1 MEGSLTAI
9 ENAAPPY
16 PDDREQ
22 GTGASGSRGA
32 VRTENAGNRK
42 TEPTISATTASIA
55 NRAVDGAVRCD
66 SGSAQSATA
75 GVERDPGSVPPYLPQ
90 IRNWVKYGMTLPRWQ
105 RSIGPR
111 SARSSASSAKPD
123 RDGSLALLMAQRS
136 QQCLRPADGRLILKG
151 SASSV
156 TEAFPD
162 MRRARIARRVGSD
175 SAEKV
180 LLRRSG
186 NISVNR

>member
-1 MEGSLTAI
+1 MIASRARAPQAAEALFAPKTPVIEKPNQQSAQQPQVLPTAPSTAQCDAI
-9 ENAAPPY
+9 AAPPNPQPPALKEIPVAY
-16 PDDREQ
+16 LRTSRE
-22 GTGASGSRGA
+22 
-32 VRTENAGNRK
+32 
-42 TEPTISATTASIA
+42 
-55 NRAVDGAVRCD
+55 
-66 SGSAQSATA
+66 
-75 GVERDPGSVPPYLPQ
+75 
-90 IRNWVKYGMTLPRWQ
+90 IRNWVKYGMTLPRWR